1 MAQPGFLK
9 SFAFY
14 TDQSN
19 KAIGFVLMQEH
30 DNVLKPITDGG
41 RVLTGTE
48 CPDATLDK
56 ELLAIYFAVKR
67 NEVYIL
73 KHTCIIYT
81 GHKALVS
88 LKVH

>member
-30 DNVLKPITDGG
+30 DNVLKPLTFSG
-41 RVLTGTE
+41 RVLTENE
-48 CPDATLDK
+48 CRYATIDK
-56 ELLAIYFAVKR
+56 GLLVIYLAVKR
-67 NEVYIL
+67 N
-73 KHTCIIYT
+73 
-81 GHKALVS
+81 
-88 LKVH
+88 